1 MSYYEDAED
10 RHSRRSGTSKTRGI
24 WARISSAISAKKS
37 PAPQKRRG
45 V

>member
-1 MSYYEDAED
+1 MSYYEDAEG
-10 RHSRRSGTSKTRGI
+10 RHSRRSGTSKTR
-24 WARISSAISAKKS
+24 WLSADFVCHIGKKS